1 MSYIRILGIRVA
13 DRTREA
19 DTVQKLLTTF
29 GCSVRT
35 RLGLHVQNEITNTS
49 EGLIILELTGDTA
62 EMDRLEMELAST
74 VGVDVR
80 RMEFV

>member
-19 DTVQKLLTTF
+19 DAVQNLLTTY

-35 RLGLHVQNEITNTS
+35 RLGLHAGNEQADST
-49 EGLIILELTGDTA
+49 EGLILVELTGDPA
-62 EMDRLEMELAST
+62 EMDKLENKLT
-74 VGVDVR
+74 GLTGVDVR
-80 RMEFV
+80 RMEFA

>member
-13 DRTREA
+13 DRPNEA
-19 DTVQKLLTTF
+19 DVVQKLLTTY

-35 RLGLHVQNEITNTS
+35 RLGLHVPNDLTDNS
-49 EGLIILELTGDTA
+49 EGLIILELTGDTT
-62 EMDRLEMELAST
+62 EMDKLENALITTSGA
-74 VGVDVR
+74 DVK

>member
-13 DRTREA
+13 DRTHEA
-19 DTVQKLLTTF
+19 ETVQKLLTAY

-35 RLGLHVQNEITNTS
+35 RLGLHVQNEITESS
-49 EGLIILELTGDTA
+49 EGLILIELTGDTT
-62 EMDRLEMELAST
+62 EMDKLENELTDTA
-74 VGVDVR
+74 GVDVR